1 MAVPGSG
8 QLSLLKIFSEK
19 NETDYTANNADG
31 ETTFSLRGLSDD
43 GNNDSTGGNI
53 NLNVHSPNLPDS
65 NAAHAM
71 SEFYAYDHDFVPIPC
86 NLAMD
91 VVFLI
96 DYTGSMSNDMNTL
109 KSNVATITN
118 KVVERS
124 GGDYRLS
131 AVLIDQDSSQP
142 SYWSNGTVVANL
154 NSSYRYNSGTIYLAA
169 MVPLAHS
176 NKSDFDTKIGYLNGS
191 SNSATSMVL
200 GGGSGAPEP
209 NDTAIDRVIN
219 HDFAGAFRSGVN
231 KMIILMTDN
240 APDGD
245 GDDAFNGAEEYDKMG
260 TLSANAVS
268 NNITIMICGS
278 ISDSGTHPQ
287 SIHGIYQGYADNT
300 GGSFNSSHDPSDI
313 TGFINSICNDIE
325 SLFPSVTTNAETNV
339 LNNGFT
345 MNGDVANDSTNVT
358 AKGFVRATTN
368 VNLRKGVSGV
378 TDTGSLGTGT
388 ASFSSAVTGLG
399 NGTTHY
405 YRAYATTSDG
415 GGLTAYGDIETVTT
429 INATAPG
436 IVSNLASSVSS
447 SGMTMNGSLSS
458 TGGATVTD
466 KGFVYSSSDS
476 TPTIGEFNVT
486 KVSQHPSTFNT
497 IGSYSR
503 AVTGLSSATTYYYR
517 AFATNSV
524 GTAYGNTIS
533 QPTSTS
539 YVTRY
544 VAGTYQKS
552 FFACF
557 QTMSTIIR
565 FTGTFGNGT
574 RIYDN
579 NLNVITNAGW
589 YAGPPASTSGA
600 TSAGYFYVNSS
611 GYVSSF
617 SPLGC

>member
-8 QLSLLKIFSEK
+8 PISLLGIWSEK
-19 NETDYTANNADG
+19 NEGDYTDNQDG
-31 ETTFSLRGLSDD
+31 ESTFSLLGVS
-43 GNNDSTGGNI
+43 NNSHNDSTNGNI
-53 NLNVHSPNLPDS
+53 NLNVHSPNLPDT
-65 NAAHAM
+65 NTPHKM
-71 SEFYAYDHDFVPIPC
+71 SEFYAYDHDFSPIPC

-131 AVLIDQDSSQP
+131 AVLIDQDDSQP
-142 SYWSNGTVVANL
+142 DYWSNSTIVANL

-169 MVPLAHS
+169 MVPFAHS
-176 NKSDFDTKIGYLNGS
+176 NKSDFDTKIGYLNQS
-191 SNSATSMVL
+191 VNNATNMTL
-200 GGGSGAPEP
+200 GSGASHPEP

-219 HDFAGAFRSGVN
+219 HDLAGAFRSGVN
-231 KMIILMTDN
+231 KMVILMTDN

-245 GDDAFNGAEEYDKMG
+245 GDDAFDGTEEYTKMG
-260 TLSANAVS
+260 TLSGNAVA

-278 ISDSGTHPQ
+278 ISDSGTYPK
-287 SIHGIYQGYADNT
+287 SVHGIYKGYADNT

-313 TGFINSICNDIE
+313 TGFINNICNDIE
-325 SLFPSVTTNAETNV
+325 SLYPSAITNAETSV
-339 LNNGFT
+339 TAGGFT
-345 MNGDVANDSTNVT
+345 MNGDVANDSLNVT
-358 AKGFVRATTN
+358 AKGFVRSTSN
-368 VNLRKGVSGV
+368 VNLRKGISGV
-378 TDTGSLGTGT
+378 TDTGSLGSGT
-388 ASFSSAVTGLG
+388 AAYSSAVTGLAHSS
-399 NGTTHY
+399 TFY

-429 INATAPG
+429 LSATAPG

-447 SGMTMNGSLSS
+447 SGMTMNGNMTS
-458 TGGATVTD
+458 TGNATITD

-486 KVSQHPSTFNT
+486 KLSQHPGTFNT
-497 IGSYSR
+497 TGSYSR

-517 AFATNSV
+517 AFAINSQ
-524 GTAYGNTIS
+524 GTSYGSTIS

-544 VAGTYQKS
+544 AAGPYQKS
-552 FFACF
+552 FFACY

-579 NLNVITNAGW
+579 NLNVITNDGW

-600 TSAGYFYVNSS
+600 TSAGYYYVNSS
-611 GYVSSF
+611 GYVSNF
-617 SPLGC
+617 SALGC